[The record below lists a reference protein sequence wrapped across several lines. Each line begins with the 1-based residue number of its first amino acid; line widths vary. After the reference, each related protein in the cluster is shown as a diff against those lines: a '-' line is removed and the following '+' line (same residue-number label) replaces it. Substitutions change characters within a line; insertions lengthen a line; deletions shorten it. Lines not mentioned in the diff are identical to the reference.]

1 MDRNI
6 IAINHYYAGQ
16 EAAAAV
22 ACYSAAAYHG
32 LSNSQADRCDEGSLN
47 CPQCPFKTRAQA
59 RPNQLPAHINF
70 VPCGGSMDYLAPDV
84 GDRRF
89 FALTLPNMEDL

>member
-22 ACYSAAAYHG
+22 ACYSAAAHHG
-32 LSNSQADRCDEGSLN
+32 LSNRQADNCDDGN
-47 CPQCPFKTRAQA
+47 MGCPACPFKTR
-59 RPNQLPAHINF
+59 PTKE
-70 VPCGGSMDYLAPDV
+70 GKGK
-84 GDRRF
+84 
-89 FALTLPNMEDL
+89 